1 MGADYDSTTV
11 NKQLINT
18 VDGKRTKRRKSS
30 AKTREIEHH
39 SPSSDFQQQQNPIPN
54 DIVPNE
60 FIVEPALLEQNNEE
74 LLVQTKKVVKSRKG
88 WRKSMDPLNST
99 STNWS
104 VVSHEKWRAS
114 THPVTSTSN
123 NWSVVSPDKIP
134 HQSAADL
141 PESSEHNNPNEI
153 KTKKIISKK
162 RSKKKKNT
170 VDHVVPEASN
180 DSNGDVFEELPPPPP
195 AKKKRGRKKK
205 QDAGVIVEAT
215 NKNIS
220 DLVNFNETYDMV
232 GLPVSNDSSIL
243 ETAPSPKKKRGRKKK
258 EAGGILDV
266 VENNGKVKL
275 DDLNVLKSEK
285 INETLDVVHHDD
297 VLETPSPKKK
307 RGRKKKIDLEPVPEK
322 LELNNEVFTTEN
334 KKTKKRGR
342 KKKVEAVP
350 NEAADDE
357 NLLATGSN
365 LNSVEDLAA
374 EGQQQFEQQ
383 NKLAVK
389 KKQTKKRVRKK
400 KSVEAVV
407 TEAADIITE
416 EFESH
421 KVEEVSFDPGE
432 GQKKG

>member
-39 SPSSDFQQQQNPIPN
+39 SPSSDSQQQQNPIPN
-54 DIVPNE
+54 CIVPNE
-60 FIVEPALLEQNNEE
+60 LIVEPALLEQNNEE
-74 LLVQTKKVVKSRKG
+74 LLVQTKKVVRSRKG

-99 STNWS
+99 ST
-104 VVSHEKWRAS
+104 
-114 THPVTSTSN
+114 

-153 KTKKIISKK
+153 NTKKIISKK
-162 RSKKKKNT
+162 RSKKKKIT

-180 DSNGDVFEELPPPPP
+180 DCNDDVFEELPHPP

-205 QDAGVIVEAT
+205 KDAGVIVEAT

-232 GLPVSNDSSIL
+232 GLPVPNDSSIL

-266 VENNGKVKL
+266 VE
-275 DDLNVLKSEK
+275 K
-285 INETLDVVHHDD
+285 INENLDVVHHDD

-307 RGRKKKIDLEPVPEK
+307 R
-322 LELNNEVFTTEN
+322 
-334 KKTKKRGR
+334 
-342 KKKVEAVP
+342 
-350 NEAADDE
+350 
-357 NLLATGSN
+357 
-365 LNSVEDLAA
+365 
-374 EGQQQFEQQ
+374 
-383 NKLAVK
+383 
-389 KKQTKKRVRKK
+389 
-400 KSVEAVV
+400 
-407 TEAADIITE
+407 
-416 EFESH
+416 
-421 KVEEVSFDPGE
+421 
-432 GQKKG
+432 